1 MRDSTRLLLP
11 FCLGLAMTAR
21 AELNYFL
28 YDLSAGTAERLDV
41 PPEDVLD
48 ETYHTGNLML
58 FVQDTAVSEAYAVGV
73 FEVTEAQARAMGWA
87 TTSSSG
93 SGPAVAYA
101 AYTTNSNYSF
111 SEGRFLPANLAW
123 PTAEQWVAYAGEKW
137 MPCNVSGGVESVPSG
152 PFARSSWWE
161 TRTTFGKAWTP
172 NDHGVYNI
180 YGNVAE
186 YATNNLFYGG
196 YASTTCRYANLGQT
210 GAAAENVGIGRD
222 NWGLLGA
229 RLVYNLPEEQRHAV
243 TVTLDGEAVGEAA
256 AYKPGEAVTVEPP
269 TPGAWRALTGRDV
282 TPESLAVSGGVGEP
296 IAFTM
301 PGEAVTVAYTSTE
314 YAEIAVV
321 NGTLTL
327 AEGKDRAYVGDWV
340 TVTADA
346 PKAWQIFK
354 GWEVTGMTTPPATT
368 EIIIFSVPEDAQD
381 AITLTAT
388 YQDLPRVLIHGGT
401 AAVSDGEAR
410 GNGFYT
416 AGATLTLTPNTPEG
430 WRFQGW
436 EQEGEGTLEDNVFTV
451 PESGVTTLTARF
463 AEPPRVFVS
472 GGAATVSEGTGYG
485 NNAYAPGTVLR
496 LTAADRVGYTFAG
509 WKGGTVSD
517 NTFTVPESGVT
528 TLTATYTARTRVLV
542 AGGTAEP
549 ASTDGYYD
557 VGTKLALTADKPV
570 GYVFDHWEGGT
581 VSGSTFTVPA
591 SGTVILTAV
600 FKVDEEAAGDGATL
614 HLGSK
619 TDSEPYDTLFGST
632 PAQSA
637 TSVTDP
643 YGNKYLSYAYTDA
656 ADVAVFDLEEGEVSF
671 AVDAD
676 TSTDGKTKR
685 LQLRRVNASDGN
697 DFYMG
702 VFETTR
708 GNVHYLETLTKA
720 DPVRIKDTTAA
731 VYYSGSL
738 YENDPDFED
747 CLEMLNNAFDVP
759 EARFPTP
766 AEVIKVGDASRAKN
780 ANAGY
785 GAGLDETI
793 TEAMVHYNAG
803 YPNFNDAG
811 ETTVDPYGFY
821 DLWGNCWEMAPNN
834 QAFGGTAAEEG
845 PLAWRSCIT
854 KNILDPANL
863 NTAVAF
869 RPVIDVETP
878 VALTVEGAGT
888 IWAVEGEKL
897 FPSPDETPVR
907 PGYEFVGWTLGG
919 AKIAP
924 ETYVVKRTDAGKTL
938 APQWEA
944 ISLTAKFVDCEG
956 PAKVVPGLETRV
968 LTDPN
973 RTLSGFKIVPSGAAA
988 YSQGTGFA
996 IITFAD
1002 DAKGEVTVTALYN
1015 AVSLTATFVDC
1026 EGPAAV
1032 APGQTV
1038 AVSPTAGG
1046 TLVGLN
1052 VAPGEAADWAL
1063 DGDGASLT
1071 FAGNAKG
1078 KVTVTGLYAGK
1089 TLDVAYEGCSG
1100 PTLACPGL
1108 TATLYLEP
1116 GRELERVEVVPAGA
1130 ATYSREAGTLTFAQG
1145 ASGAVTVTAVYAQ
1158 PAKPGFRLLLR

>member
-1 MRDSTRLLLP
+1 MRDSTRLLLS

-28 YDLSAGTAERLDV
+28 YDLSAGTAERLDA
-41 PPEDVLD
+41 PPENVLD
-48 ETYHTGNLML
+48 ATYHTGNLML
-58 FVQDTAVSEAYAVGV
+58 FVQDTTVSEAYAVGV

-87 TTSSSG
+87 TISSSG
-93 SGPAVAYA
+93 AAVAYA

-111 SEGRFLPANLAW
+111 TEGRSLPANLAW

-137 MPCNVSGGVESVPSG
+137 KPCNVRYGVGDAPARG
-152 PFARSSWWE
+152 PFNRSTWWD
-161 TRTTFGKAWTP
+161 TTYRAQWTA
-172 NDHGVYNI
+172 NAHGVYNI

-186 YATNNLFYGG
+186 YTADNFFRGG
-196 YASTTCRYANLGQT
+196 YANRDSNYNTLTTDGVAAHTIGQ
-210 GAAAENVGIGRD
+210 GLDDA
-222 NWGLLGA
+222 GLLGA

-314 YAEIAVV
+314 YAEITVV
-321 NGTLTL
+321 NGTLSPE
-327 AEGKDRAYVGDWV
+327 EGKDRAYVDTWV

-346 PKAWQIFK
+346 PKAWQTFK
-354 GWEVTGMTTPPATT
+354 GWEATGMTPPPNAPQT
-368 EIIIFSVPEDAQD
+368 FAFQVPKDAQD

-401 AAVSDGEAR
+401 AAVSGGEAR

-472 GGAATVSEGTGYG
+472 GGTATVSTGDDYG
-485 NNAYAPGTVLR
+485 NNAYAPGTVLS
-496 LTAADRVGYTFAG
+496 LSHAERVGYTFAG

-542 AGGTAEP
+542 AGGTAKP
-549 ASTDGYYD
+549 VSTDGYYD
-557 VGTKLALTADKPV
+557 AGTELTLTADKPV

-581 VSGSTFTVPA
+581 VNGSTFTVPA
-591 SGTVILTAV
+591 SGTVTLTAV
-600 FKVDEEAAGDGATL
+600 FKVDEDADGSGATL
-614 HLGSK
+614 HLGSN
-619 TDSEPYDTLFGST
+619 TDHKPYDTLFGST
-632 PAQSA
+632 PAKSA

-656 ADVAVFDLEEGEVSF
+656 AAVAVFDLEKGEVSF
-671 AVDAD
+671 DSTVS
-676 TSTDGKTKR
+676 TSTEGKTKR

-702 VFETTR
+702 VFETTYGHIAYLAELIDGEQR
-708 GNVHYLETLTKA
+708 YFNEADKSNAKAYLNEQNGNK
-720 DPVRIKDTTAA
+720 P
-731 VYYSGSL
+731 S
-738 YENDPDFED
+738 FED
-747 CLEMLNNAFDVP
+747 CRAMLKEAFPDIP
-759 EARFPTP
+759 SFRFPTP
-766 AEVIKVGDASRAKN
+766 TDVIKIGDSVRSKN
-780 ANAGY
+780 KRAGY
-785 GAGLDETI
+785 GYGES
-793 TEAMVHYNAG
+793 
-803 YPNFNDAG
+803 NDPDVTADMIVYAPSQAQVTG
-811 ETTVDPYGFY
+811 SKDCDPYGFY
-821 DLWGNCWEMAPNN
+821 DLWGNNWEYASDGNP
-834 QAFGGTAAEEG
+834 FGGSWNE
-845 PLAWRSCIT
+845 PLAACYTERRFAAPVTI
-854 KNILDPANL
+854 
-863 NTAVAF
+863 VAF

-878 VALTVEGAGT
+878 VALKVEGATGT

-919 AKIAP
+919 VKIDP
-924 ETYVVKRTDAGKTL
+924 GTYVVKRADAGKTL

-973 RTLSGFKIVPSGAAA
+973 RTLSTPGFKIVPSGAAA
-988 YSQGTGFA
+988 YSHGTGFA

-1015 AVSLTATFVDC
+1015 KVSLTATFVDC

-1032 APGQTV
+1032 TPGETV

-1052 VAPGEAADWAL
+1052 VEPGEFADWAL
-1063 DGDGASLT
+1063 DGGGASLT

-1078 KVTVTGLYAGK
+1078 KVTVTGLYAGE
-1089 TLDVAYEGCSG
+1089 TLDVAYKGCSG

-1145 ASGAVTVTAVYAQ
+1145 ASGSVTVTAVYAQ

>member
-28 YDLSAGTAERLDV
+28 YDLSAGTAERLDA

-58 FVQDTAVSEAYAVGV
+58 FVQDTTVSEAYAVGV

-93 SGPAVAYA
+93 DAVAYA

-111 SEGRFLPANLAW
+111 TEGRSLPANLAW

-137 MPCNVSGGVESVPSG
+137 KPCNVRYGVGDAPARG
-152 PFARSSWWE
+152 PFWRSTWWNSYRE
-161 TRTTFGKAWTP
+161 QWTA
-172 NDHGVYNI
+172 NAHGVYNI

-186 YATNNLFYGG
+186 YTADNLFRGG
-196 YASTTCRYANLGQT
+196 YANRDSNYNTLTTDGVAAHTIAQGDD
-210 GAAAENVGIGRD
+210 GAGR
-222 NWGLLGA
+222 LGA

-269 TPGAWRALTGRDV
+269 TPEAWRALTGRDV
-282 TPESLAVSGGVGEP
+282 TPESLAVSGGVGES

-301 PGEAVTVAYTSTE
+301 PGEAVAVAYTSTE
-314 YAEIAVV
+314 YAEITVV

-327 AEGKDRAYVGDWV
+327 EEGKDRAYVGDWV

-346 PKAWQIFK
+346 PKAWQTFK
-354 GWEVTGMTTPPATT
+354 GWEATGMMTTPPATT
-368 EIIIFSVPEDAQD
+368 EIIFSVPPGAQD

-472 GGAATVSEGTGYG
+472 GGAATVSTGDDYG
-485 NNAYAPGTVLR
+485 NNAYAPGTVLS
-496 LTAADRVGYTFAG
+496 LSHAERVGYTFAG

-528 TLTATYTARTRVLV
+528 TLTATYKARTRVLV

-557 VGTKLALTADKPV
+557 AGTTLTLTPDKPV

-591 SGTVILTAV
+591 SGTVTLTAV
-600 FKVDEEAAGDGATL
+600 FKVDETADGSGATL
-614 HLGSK
+614 HLGSN
-619 TDSEPYDTLFGST
+619 TDHKPYDTLFGST
-632 PAQSA
+632 PAKSA
-637 TSVTDP
+637 TTVTDP
-643 YGNKYLSYAYTDA
+643 YGNNYLSYAYTDA
-656 ADVAVFDLEEGEVSF
+656 AAVAVFDLEKGEVSF
-671 AVDAD
+671 DSTVS
-676 TSTDGKTKR
+676 TSTDGKTKC

-785 GAGLDETI
+785 GAGADKTI

-821 DLWGNCWEMAPNN
+821 DLWGNGWEMAGDGGAP
-834 QAFGGTAAEEG
+834 FGGACTEQQFGACQTRNRFNNLTA
-845 PLAWRSCIT
+845 I
-854 KNILDPANL
+854 
-863 NTAVAF
+863 VF

-878 VALTVEGAGT
+878 VALKVEGATGI

-919 AKIAP
+919 AKIDP
-924 ETYVVKRTDAGKTL
+924 RTYVVKRADAGKTL

-973 RTLSGFKIVPSGAAA
+973 RTLSTPGFKIVPSGAAT

-1015 AVSLTATFVDC
+1015 TVSLTATFVDC

-1032 APGQTV
+1032 APGETV

-1052 VAPGEAADWAL
+1052 VEPGEFADWAL
-1063 DGDGASLT
+1063 DGGGASLT

-1078 KVTVTGLYAGK
+1078 KVTVTGLYAGE
-1089 TLDVAYEGCSG
+1089 TLDVAYKGCSG

-1145 ASGAVTVTAVYAQ
+1145 ASGSVTVTAVYAQ

>member
-28 YDLSAGTAERLDV
+28 YDLSAGTAERLDA
-41 PPEDVLD
+41 PPENVLD

-58 FVQDTAVSEAYAVGV
+58 FVQDTTVSEAYAVGV
-73 FEVTEAQARAMGWA
+73 FEVTMGQAQTMGWKPSFNPSDA
-87 TTSSSG
+87 PCAYATSSTG
-93 SGPAVAYA
+93 NDF
-101 AYTTNSNYSF
+101 TNNKP
-111 SEGRFLPANLAW
+111 LLANLAW
-123 PTAEQWVAYAGEKW
+123 PTPEQWAAYAGEKRK
-137 MPCNVSGGVESVPSG
+137 PCNVRGGRG
-152 PFARSSWWE
+152 TSSSLNPVSRYTWWN
-161 TRTTFGKAWTP
+161 TYRKQWTA
-172 NDHGVYNI
+172 NAHGVYNI

-186 YATNNLFYGG
+186 YATDTLFYGG
-196 YASTTCRYANLGQT
+196 YALRECEYEDDLSLGVS
-210 GAAAENVGIGRD
+210 ASAIGMPD
-222 NWGLLGA
+222 DKVGLLGA

-269 TPGAWRALTGRDV
+269 TPGAWRALTGRVV

-314 YAEIAVV
+314 YAEITVV
-321 NGTLTL
+321 NGTLTF

-346 PKAWQIFK
+346 PKAWQTFK
-354 GWEVTGMTTPPATT
+354 GWEATGMEPPPNETFT
-368 EIIIFSVPEDAQD
+368 FRVPEDAQD

-436 EQEGEGTLEDNVFTV
+436 EQEGEGTLEGNVFTV

-472 GGAATVSEGTGYG
+472 GGAATVSEGEGYG

-496 LTAADRVGYTFAG
+496 LTHADRVGYTFAG
-509 WKGGTVSD
+509 WKGGTVSSE

-557 VGTKLALTADKPV
+557 AGTKLALTADKPV

-600 FKVDEEAAGDGATL
+600 FKVDEDADGSGATL

-632 PAQSA
+632 PAKSA

-656 ADVAVFDLEEGEVSF
+656 AAVAVFNLEAGEVSF
-671 AVDAD
+671 TENVS
-676 TSTDGKTKR
+676 TSTEGKTKR

-720 DPVRIKDTTAA
+720 DPVRISDTTAA

-785 GAGLDETI
+785 GAGPDKTI
-793 TEAMVHYNAG
+793 TEAMVHYKAG

-821 DLWGNCWEMAPNN
+821 DLWGNGWEMAGDGGAP
-834 QAFGGTAAEEG
+834 FGGACTEQQFGA
-845 PLAWRSCIT
+845 CQT
-854 KNILDPANL
+854 KNRFNNL
-863 NTAVAF
+863 SAVAF

-878 VALTVEGAGT
+878 VALKVEGATGT

-919 AKIAP
+919 AKIDP
-924 ETYVVKRTDAGKTL
+924 GTYVVKRADAGKTL

-973 RTLSGFKIVPSGAAA
+973 RTLSTPGFKIEPSDAAA

-1032 APGQTV
+1032 APGETV

-1052 VAPGEAADWAL
+1052 VEPGEFADWAI

>member
-28 YDLSAGTAERLDV
+28 YDLSAGTAERLDA
-41 PPEDVLD
+41 PPADVLD

-58 FVQDTAVSEAYAVGV
+58 FVQDTTVSEAYAVGV

-93 SGPAVAYA
+93 DALAYA

-111 SEGRFLPANLAW
+111 TEGRSLPANLAW

-137 MPCNVSGGVESVPSG
+137 KPCNVRNGVGDVPTKG
-152 PFARSSWWE
+152 PFWRSTWWNDYRE
-161 TRTTFGKAWTP
+161 QWTA
-172 NDHGVYNI
+172 NAHGVYNI

-186 YATNNLFYGG
+186 YTADNLFRGG
-196 YASTTCRYANLGQT
+196 YANRDSNYNTLTTDGVAAHTIGQ
-210 GAAAENVGIGRD
+210 GLDDA
-222 NWGLLGA
+222 GLLGA

-243 TVTLDGEAVGEAA
+243 TVTLDKVVVGEAA

-314 YAEIAVV
+314 YAEITVV
-321 NGTLTL
+321 NGTLTF
-327 AEGKDRAYVGDWV
+327 AEGKDRAYVDDWV

-401 AAVSDGEAR
+401 AAVSGGEAR

-436 EQEGEGTLEDNVFTV
+436 QKDEGFLEGNVFTV

-472 GGAATVSEGTGYG
+472 GGTATVSEGAGEDYG

-557 VGTKLALTADKPV
+557 AGTKLALTADKPV

-878 VALTVEGAGT
+878 VALKVEGAGT
-888 IWAVEGEKL
+888 IWAVEGERL

-919 AKIAP
+919 AKIDP
-924 ETYVVKRTDAGKTL
+924 GTYVVKRADAGKTL

-1002 DAKGEVTVTALYN
+1002 DAKGEVTVTARYN
-1015 AVSLTATFVDC
+1015 AVSLTAEFVDC

-1032 APGQTV
+1032 APGETV

-1052 VAPGEAADWAL
+1052 VAPGTAADWAL

-1078 KVTVTGLYAGK
+1078 KVTVTGLYAGE

>member
-28 YDLSAGTAERLDV
+28 YDLSAGTAERLDA
-41 PPEDVLD
+41 PPENVLA

-58 FVQDTAVSEAYAVGV
+58 FVQDTTVSEAYAVGV
-73 FEVTEAQARAMGWA
+73 FEVTMGQAQTMGWRPSFDP
-87 TTSSSG
+87 SSDA
-93 SGPAVAYA
+93 PCAYA
-101 AYTTNSNYSF
+101 TKSTGNDFTNSKP
-111 SEGRFLPANLAW
+111 LPANLAW
-123 PTAEQWVAYAGEKW
+123 PTPEQWAAYAGEKW
-137 MPCNVSGGVESVPSG
+137 KPCNVRGGRGTSSSLNPV
-152 PFARSSWWE
+152 ARYTWWNNYRKE
-161 TRTTFGKAWTP
+161 WTA

-186 YATNNLFYGG
+186 YATDTLFYGG
-196 YASTTCRYANLGQT
+196 YALRECEYDDDLSLGVPASEI
-210 GAAAENVGIGRD
+210 GVPSDNV
-222 NWGLLGA
+222 GLLGA

-243 TVTLDGEAVGEAA
+243 TVTLDGVTVGEAA
-256 AYKPGEAVTVEPP
+256 AYKSGEAVTVEPP
-269 TPGAWRALTGRDV
+269 TPEAWRALTGRDV
-282 TPESLAVSGGVGEP
+282 TPEGLAVSGGVGEP

-314 YAEIAVV
+314 YAEITVV
-321 NGTLTL
+321 NCTLTL
-327 AEGKDRAYVGDWV
+327 EEGKDRAYVDTWV

-346 PKAWQIFK
+346 PKAWQTFK
-354 GWEVTGMTTPPATT
+354 GWEATGMMTTPPAKT
-368 EIIIFSVPEDAQD
+368 EITFQVPEDAQD

-401 AAVSDGEAR
+401 AAVSGGEAR

-436 EQEGEGTLEDNVFTV
+436 QKDEGFLEGNVFTV

-472 GGAATVSEGTGYG
+472 GGTATVSTGEDYG

-528 TLTATYTARTRVLV
+528 TLTATYKARTRVLV

-557 VGTKLALTADKPV
+557 AGTKLTLTADKPV

-591 SGTVILTAV
+591 SGTVTLTAV
-600 FKVDEEAAGDGATL
+600 FKVDEDADGSGATL
-614 HLGSK
+614 HLGSN
-619 TDSEPYDTLFGST
+619 TDHKPYNTLFGST
-632 PAQSA
+632 PAKSA
-637 TSVTDP
+637 TAVTDP
-643 YGNKYLSYAYTDA
+643 YGNNYLSYAYTDA
-656 ADVAVFDLEEGEVSF
+656 AAVAVFDLEKGEVSF
-671 AVDAD
+671 DSTVS
-676 TSTDGKTKR
+676 TSTEGKTKR

-702 VFETTR
+702 VFETTC
-708 GNVHYLETLTKA
+708 GNVHYLEELAKERGEI
-720 DPVRIKDTTAA
+720 DDVRISDTSAA
-731 VYYSGSL
+731 VYCSWPRNNG
-738 YENDPDFED
+738 DPTFEE
-747 CLEMLNNAFDVP
+747 CLEAITVLFEVP
-759 EARFPTP
+759 EARFPSP
-766 AEVIKVGDASRAKN
+766 AEVIKVGDAVRDEN

-785 GAGLDETI
+785 GAELDEDI
-793 TEAMVHYNAG
+793 TEAMVNYKSTLKTAG
-803 YPNFNDAG
+803 SM
-811 ETTVDPYGFY
+811 TVDPYGFY
-821 DLWGNCWEMAPNN
+821 DLWGNCWE
-834 QAFGGTAAEEG
+834 QAGDGGLPFGGGYTET
-845 PLAWRSCIT
+845 LFRTCQT
-854 KNILDPANL
+854 NNRFNNL
-863 NTAVAF
+863 TAVAF

-878 VALTVEGAGT
+878 VALKVEGATGT

-919 AKIAP
+919 AKIDP
-924 ETYVVKRTDAGKTL
+924 GTYVVKRADAGKTL

-973 RTLSGFKIVPSGAAA
+973 RTLSDFKIVPSGAAK
-988 YSQGTGFA
+988 YSHGTGFA

-1015 AVSLTATFVDC
+1015 KVSLTAEFKDC
-1026 EGPAAV
+1026 EGPDAV
-1032 APGQTV
+1032 APGETV

-1052 VAPGEAADWAL
+1052 VDPGEFADWAL

-1078 KVTVTGLYAGK
+1078 KVTVTGLYAGE
-1089 TLDVAYEGCSG
+1089 TLDVAYKGCSG

-1116 GRELERVEVVPAGA
+1116 GQELERVEVVPAGA

-1145 ASGAVTVTAVYAQ
+1145 ASGSVTVTAVYAQ

>member
-28 YDLSAGTAERLDV
+28 YDLSAGTAERLDA
-41 PPEDVLD
+41 PPENVLA

-58 FVQDTAVSEAYAVGV
+58 FVQDTTVSEAYAVGV
-73 FEVTEAQARAMGWA
+73 FEVTMGQAQTMGWRPSFDP
-87 TTSSSG
+87 SSDA
-93 SGPAVAYA
+93 PCAYA
-101 AYTTNSNYSF
+101 TKSTGNDFTNSKP
-111 SEGRFLPANLAW
+111 LPANLAW
-123 PTAEQWVAYAGEKW
+123 PTPEQWAAYAGEKW
-137 MPCNVSGGVESVPSG
+137 KPCNVRGGRGTSSSLNPV
-152 PFARSSWWE
+152 ARYTWWNNYRKE
-161 TRTTFGKAWTP
+161 WTA

-186 YATNNLFYGG
+186 YATDTLFYGG
-196 YASTTCRYANLGQT
+196 YALRECEYDDDLSLGVSASEI
-210 GAAAENVGIGRD
+210 GVPSDNV
-222 NWGLLGA
+222 GLLGA

-269 TPGAWRALTGRDV
+269 TPGAWRALTGRVV
-282 TPESLAVSGGVGEP
+282 TPEGLAVSGGVGEP

-314 YAEIAVV
+314 YAEITVV

-381 AITLTAT
+381 AITFTAT

-436 EQEGEGTLEDNVFTV
+436 QKDEGFLEGNVFTV

-463 AEPPRVFVS
+463 TEPPRVFVS
-472 GGAATVSEGTGYG
+472 GGTATVSKGEGYG

-496 LTAADRVGYTFAG
+496 LTHADRVGYTFAG

-542 AGGTAEP
+542 AGGTAKP
-549 ASTDGYYD
+549 ASTDGYY
-557 VGTKLALTADKPV
+557 VAGATLTLTPDKPV

-591 SGTVILTAV
+591 SGTVTLTAV
-600 FKVDEEAAGDGATL
+600 FKVDETADGSGATL
-614 HLGSK
+614 HLGSN
-619 TDSEPYDTLFGST
+619 TDHKPYDTLFGST
-632 PAQSA
+632 PAKSA
-637 TSVTDP
+637 TTVTDP
-643 YGNKYLSYAYTDA
+643 YGNNYLSYAYTDA
-656 ADVAVFDLEEGEVSF
+656 AAVAVFDLEKGEVSF
-671 AVDAD
+671 DSTVS
-676 TSTDGKTKR
+676 TSTDGKTKC

-702 VFETTR
+702 VFETTYGHIAYLAELIDGEQR
-708 GNVHYLETLTKA
+708 YFNEADKSNAKAYLNEQNGNK
-720 DPVRIKDTTAA
+720 P
-731 VYYSGSL
+731 S
-738 YENDPDFED
+738 FED
-747 CLEMLNNAFDVP
+747 CRAMLKEAFPDIP
-759 EARFPTP
+759 SFRFPTP
-766 AEVIKVGDASRAKN
+766 TDVIKIGDSVRSKN
-780 ANAGY
+780 KRAGY
-785 GAGLDETI
+785 GYGES
-793 TEAMVHYNAG
+793 
-803 YPNFNDAG
+803 NDPDVTADMIVYAPSQPQATG
-811 ETTVDPYGFY
+811 SKSRDPYGFY
-821 DLWGNCWEMAPNN
+821 DLWGNNWEYASDGNP
-834 QAFGGTAAEEG
+834 FGGSGWEPLGACHTEQRFAAQ
-845 PLAWRSCIT
+845 A
-854 KNILDPANL
+854 
-863 NTAVAF
+863 TAVAF

-878 VALTVEGAGT
+878 VALKVEGATGT

-919 AKIAP
+919 AKINP
-924 ETYVVKRTDAGKTL
+924 ETYVVKRADAGKTL

-956 PAKVVPGLETRV
+956 PAKVVPGLKTRV

-973 RTLSGFKIVPSGAAA
+973 RTLSTPGFKIVPSGAAT
-988 YSQGTGFA
+988 YSPGAGFA

-1015 AVSLTATFVDC
+1015 KVSLTAEFKDC

-1032 APGQTV
+1032 APGETV

-1052 VAPGEAADWAL
+1052 VAPGTAADWAL

-1078 KVTVTGLYAGK
+1078 KVTVTGLYAGE
-1089 TLDVAYEGCSG
+1089 TLDVAYKGCSG

-1145 ASGAVTVTAVYAQ
+1145 ASGSVTVTAVYAQ